1 MERIRPL
8 ATASDAKAHSIKAIN
23 VQNARRRSALTSFM
37 RMGVTPTRRL
47 ERPEWGVAAGGP
59 MFAGSMAIALDPRGQ
74 IDACGRSAVSRWRRI
89 LRHSLAFLEW
99 LQRAVLEMAPASLR
113 LAIQRRRTPAAVRN
127 DTVDP
132 RGQPLRMA
140 SRSRSWARAHHK

>member
-1 MERIRPL
+1 MEPLRSL
-8 ATASDAKAHSIKAIN
+8 ATAAGAKAHSIKAIN
-23 VQNARRRSALTSFM
+23 VQSAMRRSALTSFM

-99 LQRAVLEMAPASLR
+99 VQRAVLEVARASLR
-113 LAIQRRRTPAAVRN
+113 LAIRG
-127 DTVDP
+127 
-132 RGQPLRMA
+132 RGQP
-140 SRSRSWARAHHK
+140 